1 MDQYINKKSSSR
13 LVLLS
18 LLSIVIL
25 SCSKSEVILNKSD
38 LLEDQT
44 KSIES
49 LKKIVG
55 DEGDFFII
63 TGKLDGVLNSDKSSP
78 ELMKK
83 NIPRLSL
90 SDFAKVYKL
99 LQSGS
104 LYKSGTLI
112 NFKSLDTIKRKSSS
126 VVIGDE
132 WADDDGPGPA
142 GTYRYLFNYL
152 NSNNPSLFSA
162 LNLAFNTNSDGSING
177 APSLYF
183 SGIQLFGWQPQQT
196 SLIAFNSSTYTST
209 FSVTGVVVFG
219 IQLGG
224 GTTLGWTSRLT
235 LYVTINMSEDAKNPV
250 VISAQN

>member
-1 MDQYINKKSSSR
+1 MKKCINKQSR
-13 LVLLS
+13 SGLALLS
-18 LLSIVIL
+18 LFSLVVF
-25 SCSKSEVILNKSD
+25 SCSKNDVLQNKSA
-38 LLEDQT
+38 LLEEQT

-49 LKKIVG
+49 LKRIVG
-55 DEGDFFII
+55 NEGDFFII
-63 TGKLDGVLNSDKSSP
+63 DGKLDGVLSADKPSS

-90 SDFAKVYKL
+90 SEFSKVYTL

-112 NFKSLDTIKRKSSS
+112 NFKGLDTLERKSSS

-132 WADDDGPGPA
+132 WADDEGPGTA

-152 NSNNPSLFSA
+152 SSNNPSMFSA

-177 APSLYF
+177 TPSLYF

-196 SLIAFNSSTYTST
+196 SLIVFNSSTYTST

-235 LYVTINMSEDAKNPV
+235 LYVTIDMTEDAKNPV
-250 VISAQN
+250 TISAQN